1 MYKYIIKGGKRLHGE
16 TYASGSKN
24 ASLPILA
31 ATIISGKTTKLY
43 NVPDIED
50 VKITLEILKR
60 LGCKVKR
67 EKNRVIINSKDVSKT
82 VIPDELMRKL
92 RSSVIIVGAI
102 ISRFKE
108 AEFSYPGGCD
118 IGARPIDLHLQ
129 NFARIGIKINE
140 NSRYIECKCDKIE
153 TKKIELDFPS
163 VGATENLILASV
175 LGNHEVVINNA
186 AKEPEIVDLANFLNK
201 MGAKVFGAGSNVIKV
216 VGVNKLKDVSY
227 KIMPDRIEAG
237 TLLIAGAI
245 TGGVVKINNVIPEH
259 ISPLLNKLGEAGC
272 QIKIAN
278 NCVSLMSNK
287 RLNAVD
293 IKTMPYPGFSTDLQP
308 QFSTLMCLSK
318 GTSIITENIFE
329 NRFKFMQEIQRMGA
343 KTTIHDKTM
352 VIKGVRKLHAADVES
367 TDLRG
372 GASLVLAGIAAKGTT
387 TVSKL
392 EYLLRGYENFDK
404 KLIELGADIIRL
416 EENKTT

>member
-1 MYKYIIKGGKRLHGE
+1 MYKYIIKGGNRLNGE
-16 TYASGSKN
+16 TYVSGSKN

-50 VKITLEILKR
+50 VKITLEILKN

-67 EKNRVIINSKDVSKT
+67 EKNKIIIDSKDMSKT
-82 VIPDELMRKL
+82 SIPDELMRKL
-92 RSSVIIVGAI
+92 RSSVLIVGAL
-102 ISRFKE
+102 ISRFKI

-118 IGARPIDLHLQ
+118 IGARPIDLHMK
-129 NFARIGIKINE
+129 NFERIGIKIRE
-140 NSRYIECKCDKIE
+140 NSRYIECKCDKIDS
-153 TKKIELDFPS
+153 KKIELDFPS
-163 VGATENLILASV
+163 VGATENIILASV
-175 LGNHEVVINNA
+175 LGKHEIVINNA
-186 AKEPEIVDLANFLNK
+186 AKEPEIEDLANFLNK
-201 MGAKVFGAGSNVIKV
+201 MGAKIYGAGSNIIKI
-216 VGVNKLKDVSY
+216 VGVNDLKNVSY

-245 TGGVVKINNVIPEH
+245 TNGIVKINNLNSEH
-259 ISPLLNKLGEAGC
+259 ISPLLNKLSEAGC
-272 QIKIAN
+272 ELKLEKNSVLLI
-278 NCVSLMSNK
+278 SNR

-293 IKTMPYPGFSTDLQP
+293 VKTMPYPGFPTDLQP

-343 KTTIHDKTM
+343 KATIRDKTAI
-352 VIKGVRKLHAADVES
+352 IKGVRKLHSADVES

-372 GASLVLAGIAAKGTT
+372 GASLVLAGLAARGTT

-392 EYLLRGYENFDK
+392 EYLLRGYENFDR
-404 KLIELGADIIRL
+404 KLIDLGAQIIIVK
-416 EENKTT
+416 E

>member
-1 MYKYIIKGGKRLHGE
+1 MYKYIINGGYKLHGE
-16 TYASGSKN
+16 TFVSGSKN

-31 ATIISGKTTKLY
+31 ATIISGRTTRLY

-50 VKITLEILKR
+50 VKITLEILQKI
-60 LGCKVKR
+60 GCKIKKD
-67 EKNRVIINSKDVSKT
+67 KNKIIINSKDACKT
-82 VIPDELMRKL
+82 TIPDDLMRKL

-102 ISRFKE
+102 LSRFKE
-108 AEFSYPGGCD
+108 AKFSYPGGCD

-153 TKKIELDFPS
+153 SKIIDLDFPS
-163 VGATENLILASV
+163 VGATENIILASI
-175 LGNHEVVINNA
+175 LGEHEVIINNA
-186 AKEPEIVDLANFLNK
+186 AKEPEIEDLAKFLNK
-201 MGAKVFGAGSNVIKV
+201 MGAKIYGAGSNIIKII
-216 VGVNKLKDVSY
+216 GVKYLKDVSY

-245 TGGVVKINNVIPEH
+245 TNGIIKINDVVPEH
-259 ISPLLNKLGEAGC
+259 ISPLLNKLCEAGC
-272 QIKIAN
+272 EIKTTKNSI
-278 NCVSLMSNK
+278 SLMANK
-287 RLNAVD
+287 RLNSVD
-293 IKTMPYPGFSTDLQP
+293 IKTMPYPGFPTDLQP
-308 QFSTLMCLSK
+308 QFSTLMTLSK

-343 KTTIHDKTM
+343 KATIHGKTM

-372 GASLVLAGIAAKGTT
+372 GASLVLAGLVSKGTT
-387 TVSKL
+387 TVGKL

-404 KLIELGADIIRL
+404 KLNELGANIIRR
-416 EENKTT
+416 E